1 MEVGKVV
8 SPVVLMEVTQV
19 GVRTRARA
27 MAIVEEEIADNS
39 VAVKRRKLGNDKL
52 RSPSST
58 FVETKVVDR
67 EICVNNVLKDI
78 QNDCYD
84 GAVSCR
90 SSGVSASCCSSSTG
104 SMEKPKV
111 SDLEESVDQTGT
123 TTTYKLDGRKSTLG
137 ELESTAA
144 DNRSTTVN
152 NSSHTVLPAEKMA
165 PEAEL
170 EEFFVAAQE
179 GLNERFKNKY
189 NYDIV
194 NDIPL
199 KGRFEW
205 IQVNPT
211 NNKDDDDGKEDD

>member
-27 MAIVEEEIADNS
+27 MAMVNEEIADNS
-39 VAVKRRKLGNDKL
+39 VAVKRRKLSNDKL

-84 GAVSCR
+84 AAVSCR
-90 SSGVSASCCSSSTG
+90 STSCCSSSTG
-104 SMEKPKV
+104 SIVKV

-137 ELESTAA
+137 ELESMAA
-144 DNRSTTVN
+144 NNRSTTVN

>member
-1 MEVGKVV
+1 MKVGKLV

-27 MAIVEEEIADNS
+27 MAIVNEEIADNS
-39 VAVKRRKLGNDKL
+39 VVAVKRRKLGNDKL
-52 RSPSST
+52 RSPSPT

-84 GAVSCR
+84 AAVSCR

-104 SMEKPKV
+104 SIEKV

-137 ELESTAA
+137 ELESTAVN
-144 DNRSTTVN
+144 NRSTTVN

-211 NNKDDDDGKEDD
+211 NNKDDDDDDKEDD